1 MTDWKLESLAEWQGN
16 FRRSVPNGKKEDYL
30 WRQSTISERIFRE
43 ITVPFDFQPKFPD
56 FFANTETKNTHLMTS
71 LVSGIGNRQ
80 LHFLVNFK
88 GIEKLFYAPDQS
100 LNSKIINQCN
110 IDFFSIK
117 KDAKISFHRHFKNK
131 DFLVAGGVHPN
142 SDSG

>member
-1 MTDWKLESLAEWQGN
+1 
-16 FRRSVPNGKKEDYL
+16 
-30 WRQSTISERIFRE
+30 
-43 ITVPFDFQPKFPD
+43 
-56 FFANTETKNTHLMTS
+56 MTS

-80 LHFLVNFK
+80 LPFLVTFK

-110 IDFFSIK
+110 MDFFSIK
-117 KDAKISFHRHFKNK
+117 KGAKISFQRHFKDK
-131 DFLVAGGVHPN
+131 DFLVAGGLHPN